1 MTSLIQELGVKP
13 FINLLG
19 PVTRYGGMPM
29 REEVIEVMR
38 EAATLS
44 LDYYELQRLCGQRIA
59 ERTGNEACGFSC
71 GAASGVQLLI
81 GACRLGGNPDLADR
95 LPCGSDLKTEVWM
108 RFEDRGTEAD
118 CAVRNAGAVIRHFQ
132 EGELEEVL
140 TPDAAA
146 VLLLAQDVE
155 KNPLMRKLIRTARD
169 RGVPVIVD
177 AACWIPPLKNF
188 SAYTVE
194 MGADALT
201 VSGGKYLCGPQSSGL
216 ILGKKVLVELA
227 QSLACPNDG
236 LGRGMKVGKEE
247 MLGLTRAVGL
257 LLDQGD
263 EAYEAGISD
272 RLARLQQ
279 ELQDLPL
286 LTLSKIEG
294 GVLWLEFDW
303 GSLGFDGVQL
313 GRHLMEGDPA
323 VKVRDFPHTIGLDGR
338 MLKESHLEPV
348 IRALRE
354 TFPDG
359 SN

>member
-29 REEVIEVMR
+29 REEVVAAMC
-38 EAATLS
+38 EAATIS
-44 LDYYELQRLCGQRIA
+44 LDYHELRKRCGQHIA

-81 GACRLGGNPDLADR
+81 GACRLGGNPDLADQ
-95 LPCGSDLKTEVWM
+95 LPCGLDLKTEVWM
-108 RFEDRGTEAD
+108 RMEDRGTEAD
-118 CAVRNAGAVIRHFQ
+118 CAVRNTGAVIRHFQ
-132 EGELEEVL
+132 EGELAEVL
-140 TPDAAA
+140 TSDAAA
-146 VLLLAQDVE
+146 VLLLAQDEE
-155 KNPLMRKLIRTARD
+155 KNPLMRELIQTARD

-188 SAYTVE
+188 NSYTVD

-216 ILGKKVLVELA
+216 MLGKASLVELA

-247 MLGLTRAVGL
+247 ILGLTRAVDL

-272 RLARLQQ
+272 RLVRLQY

-303 GSLGFDGVQL
+303 ESLGFDGVQL
-313 GRHLMEGDPA
+313 GCRLMEGDPA
-323 VKVRDFPHTIGLDGR
+323 IRVRDFSHTIGLDGR
-338 MLKESHLEPV
+338 MLKESHLELV
-348 IRALRE
+348 RKALKTMMRC
-354 TFPDG
+354 
-359 SN
+359 SA